1 MCDTQILYQ
10 NQHFM
15 HWKLNRVFGRCEGLT
30 YVCKWPM
37 TGFHQTFT
45 KPLQLSVAKKH
56 QLMKYTLL
64 KDGNSQTEESKQQ
77 TPMYGVSFKL
87 LNLEQGNYAF
97 WLVKSISL
105 FLYLFVCLFIYL
117 SWDNVGVLW
126 YIS

>member
-1 MCDTQILYQ
+1 
-10 NQHFM
+10 
-15 HWKLNRVFGRCEGLT
+15 
-30 YVCKWPM
+30 M

-64 KDGNSQTEESKQQ
+64 KDGNSQTKESKQQ

-97 WLVKSISL
+97 WLWTLSLSI
-105 FLYLFVCLFIYL
+105 YIYMER
-117 SWDNVGVLW
+117 
-126 YIS
+126 